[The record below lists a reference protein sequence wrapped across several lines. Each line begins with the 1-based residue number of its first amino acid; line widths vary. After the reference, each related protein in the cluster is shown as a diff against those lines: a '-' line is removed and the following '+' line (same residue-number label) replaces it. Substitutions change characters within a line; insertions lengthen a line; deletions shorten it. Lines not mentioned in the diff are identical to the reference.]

1 MYKVME
7 RQNVYI
13 EEKEKSARMTIA
25 KKKDTQFEKWSEI
38 KVTHK
43 NASFR
48 PPCAYRRTLPAHIA
62 RISDIHLDCLSGQ
75 KKILV

>member
-1 MYKVME
+1 ME
-7 RQNVYI
+7 
-13 EEKEKSARMTIA
+13 EKSARMTIA

-43 NASFR
+43 NASFG
-48 PPCAYRRTLPAHIA
+48 PPCAYRTLPAHIA
-62 RISDIHLDCLSGQ
+62 LRISDIHLDCLSGQ

>member
-25 KKKDTQFEKWSEI
+25 KKKDT
-38 KVTHK
+38 VHT
-43 NASFR
+43 
-48 PPCAYRRTLPAHIA
+48 
-62 RISDIHLDCLSGQ
+62 
-75 KKILV
+75 V